1 MIETIDRQTVIR
13 ELEKQGKQHLID
25 QATQQLPEQVHL
37 EKNAVELEEL
47 GLDPR
52 ILAAKYTLASS

>member
-1 MIETIDRQTVIR
+1 MIETIDRKTVIN
-13 ELEKQGKQHLID
+13 ELERQGKQHLVD
-25 QATQQLPEQVHL
+25 EATQRLPEQVHL

-52 ILAAKYTLASS
+52 ILAAKYTPTS

>member
-1 MIETIDRQTVIR
+1 MIKTIDRKTVIH
-13 ELEKQGKQHLID
+13 ELERQGKQHLVD
-25 QATQQLPEQVHL
+25 VATQRLPEQVDL

-52 ILAAKYTLASS
+52 ILAAKYTTAS